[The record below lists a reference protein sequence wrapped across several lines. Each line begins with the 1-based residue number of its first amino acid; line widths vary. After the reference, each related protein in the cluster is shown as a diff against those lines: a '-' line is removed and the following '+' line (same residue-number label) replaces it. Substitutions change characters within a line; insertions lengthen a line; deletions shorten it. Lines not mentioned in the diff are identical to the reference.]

1 MFKSP
6 RFFVVLILAVSLSL
20 MLFVSSRES
29 ATMDEL
35 AHIPSGYSYLRYLDY
50 RLNPEHPPLV
60 KALSAIPL
68 MFMKLHFPT
77 DHSSWTDD
85 VNGQWTM
92 GNQFIYRSGNN
103 ADWLIFWARLG
114 PIILTLLLTTLIYIW
129 AKELLGD
136 WWGLLPAYLFSFSPT
151 ILAHGH
157 YVTTDIGA
165 ALGVVLATYF
175 FIKYLLKPSGK
186 NLIFAGLTFGIGQLM
201 KFSVALL
208 IPYFFILIL
217 IWFFYTRSLTRDK
230 NKNFLPRKS
239 WRQFLSLTAIFFIG
253 YFLVYLVYFVFTVNY
268 PVSKQVADTKIIL
281 TSLANQ
287 SLADLNVKMAG
298 NDFLRPLGHYLF
310 GILMAGQRSANG
322 NTAYFLGQ
330 ISAAGWW
337 YYFPVVF
344 FLKEPLPSLILILAV
359 LLFGFWG
366 AIKELIFKISKYKI
380 LISKFNN
387 YLGTHFPEF
396 SMMIFIAFYWL
407 YSMQSSLNIGIRH
420 IIPTMPFIYIL
431 IAAGL
436 KNWTNSSFWNYSST
450 SAFALKNIPQ
460 ALKDW
465 FRRRRIS
472 AP

>member
-1 MFKSP
+1 M
-6 RFFVVLILAVSLSL
+6 
-20 MLFVSSRES
+20 
-29 ATMDEL
+29 
-35 AHIPSGYSYLRYLDY
+35 
-50 RLNPEHPPLV
+50 
-60 KALSAIPL
+60 
-68 MFMKLHFPT
+68 
-77 DHSSWTDD
+77 
-85 VNGQWTM
+85 
-92 GNQFIYRSGNN
+92 
-103 ADWLIFWARLG
+103 
-114 PIILTLLLTTLIYIW
+114 
-129 AKELLGD
+129 
-136 WWGLLPAYLFSFSPT
+136 
-151 ILAHGH
+151 
-157 YVTTDIGA
+157 
-165 ALGVVLATYF
+165 
-175 FIKYLLKPSGK
+175 
-186 NLIFAGLTFGIGQLM
+186 
-201 KFSVALL
+201 
-208 IPYFFILIL
+208 
-217 IWFFYTRSLTRDK
+217 
-230 NKNFLPRKS
+230 PRKS

-298 NDFLRPLGHYLF
+298 NDFSSPVRPLSFWHIDGRPTIRQWQHRL
-310 GILMAGQRSANG
+310 
-322 NTAYFLGQ
+322 FLGQ

-436 KNWTNSSFWNYSST
+436 KNWTNSSFGII
-450 SAFALKNIPQ
+450 LQLPP
-460 ALKDW
+460 L
-465 FRRRRIS
+465 
-472 AP
+472 P